1 MRSMTSIR
9 YCAIAIAMVMVMCL
23 CGLLPSA
30 ASAAQTAPS
39 APAAEPDDPA
49 QRPKWE
55 AGLVTGAG
63 RVVDYPGADQSHWR
77 GFAAPLFIYR
87 GPILRVDQ
95 DGIRGRLLKTS
106 DIEFDVT
113 GSAAF
118 SARNNDARQ
127 GMPPL
132 DYLFGVGPQV
142 IYKGLRKMPGGPD
155 VHLNLRALVSTDFH
169 RTHGRG
175 AEFTPEM
182 RWRFSPVAG
191 LPAAFTVSLQP
202 TWADRTLARYFY
214 QVDPSQA
221 TPTRPA
227 YDARSGYL
235 GTALNLTLSRRHSQ
249 SLSWF
254 ATVRSMSLHGA
265 ANAASPLLRDKT
277 NVSVGAGLLWTPWQ
291 SQARASE

>member
-1 MRSMTSIR
+1 MRLPPSRGAARSRLERCRPRYSACRAPSARGEGCFHVMRSMTSIR

-87 GPILRVDQ
+87 GRLLRVDQ

-142 IYKGLRKMPGGPD
+142 I
-155 VHLNLRALVSTDFH
+155 
-169 RTHGRG
+169 
-175 AEFTPEM
+175 
-182 RWRFSPVAG
+182 
-191 LPAAFTVSLQP
+191 
-202 TWADRTLARYFY
+202 
-214 QVDPSQA
+214 
-221 TPTRPA
+221 
-227 YDARSGYL
+227 
-235 GTALNLTLSRRHSQ
+235 
-249 SLSWF
+249 
-254 ATVRSMSLHGA
+254 
-265 ANAASPLLRDKT
+265 
-277 NVSVGAGLLWTPWQ
+277 
-291 SQARASE
+291 